1 MKKGECQKDM
11 IEFKR
16 KGKKEKKI
24 KTNGKPRNHVK
35 KIKTKRKGKK
45 CKSFHERFI
54 LRLAKISRCFF
65 QSFIDLG
72 SHTYTHT
79 HTHVPARAHL
89 LRPILDSVQNRLT
102 KSSFVHEV
110 WASLLFRYA
119 NNGQLNDHLKR
130 FTVSIV

>member
-16 KGKKEKKI
+16 KGGGEI
-24 KTNGKPRNHVK
+24 KTNGRPRNHVK

-72 SHTYTHT
+72 SHTYTRT
-79 HTHVPARAHL
+79 CART
-89 LRPILDSVQNRLT
+89 PVKTDS
-102 KSSFVHEV
+102 
-110 WASLLFRYA
+110 
-119 NNGQLNDHLKR
+119 
-130 FTVSIV
+130 